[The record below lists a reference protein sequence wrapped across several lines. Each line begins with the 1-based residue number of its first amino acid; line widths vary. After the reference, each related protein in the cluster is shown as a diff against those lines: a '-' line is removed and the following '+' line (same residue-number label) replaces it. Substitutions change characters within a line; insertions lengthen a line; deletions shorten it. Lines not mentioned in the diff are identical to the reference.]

1 MITNET
7 LRVKESLNGNI
18 NIMNWMIAD
27 VFKIMQKQV
36 WKNYKR
42 DNLSI
47 SLSKFDKHNS
57 DFISVKDWAY
67 FISKSWLVIEREI
80 IGCTQSAQV
89 LCISF
94 YWGEDTQK
102 KWVNILDPM
111 IRFNPFEKNLGMR
124 NCLRSDPNCTCER
137 DLRLRAYCI
146 NELQGCLVDTLYICM
161 KMRNID
167 CQLVEKLMAINRS
180 CK

>member
-7 LRVKESLNGNI
+7 LRVKESLNWNI

-80 IGCTQSAQV
+80 IGCTQSAQL

-111 IRFNPFEKNLGMR
+111 IRFNPFEKYLGTR
-124 NCLRSDPNCTCER
+124 NCLRKRSQLYVWKRSTIKSILHKWVARVFNGHSIYLYEDEEYW
-137 DLRLRAYCI
+137 LSIGGEI
-146 NELQGCLVDTLYICM
+146 NGY
-161 KMRNID
+161 
-167 CQLVEKLMAINRS
+167 
-180 CK
+180 